1 MEQESKCCKI
11 LGGVGWVG
19 AKSPIKWKSESLG
32 SLSIPSPESSWECI
46 YILQLSCVC
55 RNRAK
60 IICHEL
66 FFNLWIRWHVSNWSS
81 QTYCNLT
88 LWRKSSLRNS
98 GFIEDW
104 QGTYIFLR
112 IVGSYF
118 QLCFELEA
126 EILENCLFVCLFDF
140 SLQKWIGS
148 KEYMSVYY
156 ENNRSELVKDAS
168 TCIAVPK
175 KTVRFS
181 SLEWIRLLYN

>member
-11 LGGVGWVG
+11 LGGVGWGGSERNLRLSGRVNLWVHLV
-19 AKSPIKWKSESLG
+19 SPP
-32 SLSIPSPESSWECI
+32 PSQAGNV

-140 SLQKWIGS
+140 SLQKWILWAKRWDRS
-148 KEYMSVYY
+148 CKEVR
-156 ENNRSELVKDAS
+156 N
-168 TCIAVPK
+168 TCLCI
-175 KTVRFS
+175 TR
-181 SLEWIRLLYN
+181 ITDRN

>member
-1 MEQESKCCKI
+1 MRW
-11 LGGVGWVG
+11 GGSERNLRLSGRVNLWVHLV
-19 AKSPIKWKSESLG
+19 SPP
-32 SLSIPSPESSWECI
+32 PSQAGNV

-88 LWRKSSLRNS
+88 LWRKSSLRNL

-104 QGTYIFLR
+104 QGTYIVLR

-126 EILENCLFVCLFDF
+126 EILENCLFVWFQ
-140 SLQKWIGS
+140 SPEVNIVGEEMGSQLQGS